1 MVRLFSKFGGN
12 MKKIIFIILI
22 FIIFLSFS
30 VYALDTTLLDM
41 RNKIFEESKVIKSLL
56 VDSKDI
62 ILMNSMWDSCVMT
75 MTQLD
80 AYFSMIGIFNTIK
93 KEDLKED
100 AINYLTSWLDGIK
113 KTNELNIKSLDA
125 VSVTLEPKTKAHILK
140 LKDYFGKLNN
150 QINAELDKIS
160 LLKKS
165 LKRR

>member
-1 MVRLFSKFGGN
+1 MR
-12 MKKIIFIILI
+12 KIIFIILTFVI
-22 FIIFLSFS
+22 FSSFS

-41 RNKIFEESKVIKSLL
+41 RNQIFKESKELKSLL
-56 VDSKDI
+56 VNSKDI
-62 ILMNSMWDSCVMT
+62 ILVNTMWDSCIIA

-80 AYFSMIGIFNTIK
+80 AYFSMVGIFNTIK
-93 KEDLKED
+93 KEDVKED
-100 AINYLTSWLDGIK
+100 AINYLASWLEEIK
-113 KTNELNIKSLDA
+113 KTNELNIRSLNA
-125 VSVTLEPKTKAHILK
+125 VTLTLEPKIKAHIVK